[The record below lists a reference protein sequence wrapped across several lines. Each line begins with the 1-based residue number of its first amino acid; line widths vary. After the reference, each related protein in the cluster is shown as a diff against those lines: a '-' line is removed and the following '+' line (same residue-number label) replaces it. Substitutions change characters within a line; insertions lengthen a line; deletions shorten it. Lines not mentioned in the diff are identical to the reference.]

1 MRNLK
6 KILALVLALV
16 MSLSLMA
23 AAGASQF
30 PDVDD
35 SNPYATAIDVLDE
48 LKVFQG
54 FDDGTFKPTE
64 TLNRAQAAVLVY
76 RIATGDVENKYLD
89 NYTFMQQSK
98 FTDLDGYNWAKGY
111 INYCQNAGIVVGTS
125 ATTFDPGA
133 KVTGYQLLVM
143 LLRTLGYGKA
153 GEFADPDGWEL
164 KTATIAESEG
174 ITKNVTAGDFGAP
187 APRQMVA
194 EILFRGLLTETV
206 EYSALVPGG
215 YTKSGETLGMR
226 EFGLEKVSGVVMANE
241 WANLE
246 GSKVVA
252 ADTTVM
258 KVDGKNITVTKGT
271 ELDAVGLT
279 YNAYI
284 ANGEGSTK
292 RALTLEAGDNNVA
305 FNEGKGVNTG
315 LKDESYKSIAKL
327 AEEAGISDVNGAEYY
342 LNYEENWSD
351 NATSEWVIRYVISD
365 RAIDEWYTDDVVSL
379 SEKTEWVK
387 YLEENAD
394 ITEWEST
401 DDDGI
406 VTDTWLEY
414 TRTVRPGKEITATDL
429 DIMEE
434 IFANANRRKPNPDKQ
449 VSGFNYGE
457 VYAGTSSLKDLSD
470 EMPWVDFVADYLK
483 MGQSEKYKF
492 CENGN
497 SLRVIDNNKDGK
509 AEYVLKVAYTQDEVV
524 GTHKDA
530 ALLNSLKVA
539 DYSGNNL
546 YNPDEPA
553 VGDVVNY
560 TIIDGKL
567 SMWTAEK
574 VNGTISTK
582 NFKDVTVTVTDGET
596 YGQSGIVNATSMD
609 EDIMQMAD
617 KTEYDM
623 YLDEFG
629 YIRTYELAQGSQYA
643 LITEMYPTNGQNFNY
658 VKDVN
663 AIAEV
668 TIGDADTTE
677 YGVNG
682 GVKNVFFNQSIWTR
696 NALYYTTNNYLQPA
710 IAHLGNPNRMVSNYF
725 AGATVKGVFPYTE
738 WGREIAAMRDS
749 NGTQAADGNYGVF
762 DYGAVSFEDADGE
775 TGSNGSADH
784 SFSLTNVAAYG
795 LDGDVI
801 TLNSASRL
809 AFDKNGNQLW
819 RLGSGFGTALA
830 GHVDNEKN
838 LKNWYCA
845 VVDPTATAAQA
856 DAWFDAQTAK
866 LDGTGIYPV
875 YKIDYVKLAPEAVKA
890 NTRHYTIA
898 EDYNE
903 KFNTWSNSYV
913 DATVDTEFY
922 IVTGNSILYKLG
934 YADLPS
940 IDAAKVRASYAVA
953 HNTASD
959 KDGKDYWVAD
969 VIVIEVDG
977 LEHSFDSIS
986 LMYYNPYETYSYV
999 QNIDTLNNKWFTY
1012 QPESED
1018 KAMIDVIPADVTG
1031 SGGWANWAN
1040 HSWSDRDY
1048 GFYTL
1053 WSVEKDDNGDLAAG
1067 DVKMITKDF
1076 NDYGIYAGT
1085 VTRIQDLQ
1093 KSQYMDVDTW
1103 NTGSGF
1109 SQLIQ
1114 VRYSDEDV
1122 PFYSITEDR
1131 GIVTADE
1138 LTISE
1143 VERYSDVKTG
1153 DQIIWAYDNN
1163 AKRLAFVVNLGDP
1176 STADTREVLY
1186 DDTAAWLK
1194 TVWQNIIDDQNRDR
1208 RDALTLKLAMVNDN
1222 DLSIT
1227 CNTAG
1232 VEFVPS
1238 VGFDDPTSAD
1248 YHTGNFRYAD
1258 GINTFTFTVNKAAA
1272 AVIAAVSINGDWGV
1286 YGPIVPNLDGSVT
1299 ITVVRVTNQAKSMA
1313 PAAGV
1318 SIVATWEYIK
1328 TNFVDKANDLITKL
1342 ATATGDEKAEI
1353 EKELKT
1359 ILTDLKAYKGAAIAK
1374 EYEMTV
1380 AITAVEV
1387 ALGENPAVNAVEGI
1401 KDAWTA
1407 YNNAGSKDKAVTDA
1421 LVDAIEAYKAA
1432 ESAMTNEQ
1440 KADAQSSLTAAT
1452 NAIEALDSD
1461 FMTAYNAWKSEKNW
1475 AKVDAA
1481 NTAATALKDY
1491 EIAAVDAVDAEA
1503 TLAEKVAEVKAAYA
1517 TVAPIQKAY
1526 SDVVTAMQAYAV
1538 AITDATKAALIKAY
1552 DAAVALGLNNT
1563 AAAGNQPYDLLGTDA
1578 NWNSFDAGMTN
1589 GAGLKNEAAA
1599 VDAKLID
1606 ISMEVNKAALG
1617 GYEVGK
1623 PVESGENE
1631 VTVTVTYPK
1640 GGTAPV
1646 INTADDVGV
1655 WFAGDGGAFEIEPN
1669 VNADNERN
1677 FTVTEAN
1684 TIKIGGQ
1691 NGGSDLIVK
1700 IDWVESDVARYR
1712 ANMWGEKSICI
1723 SLYDIGAK
1731 KFLSQEEVTALGLS
1745 NDSFQFLV
1753 SNQPVQSFVF
1763 LGAESG
1769 EFSNVYELSGT
1780 RGFAK
1785 YGVSPLATDTT
1796 SPIASLAFK
1805 ANILNHKIDD
1815 SSVSFDLVNNSGL
1828 EITWWDIVVSV
1839 ATPS

>member
-23 AAGASQF
+23 TAGASSF
-30 PDVDD
+30 PDVDAE
-35 SNPYATAIDVLDE
+35 NPYATAIEVLDE

-54 FDDGTFKPTE
+54 YKEDGTFRPTE

-76 RIATGDVENKYLD
+76 RIATGDVEDKYLD
-89 NYTFMQQSK
+89 NYTYMQQSK

-125 ATTFDPGA
+125 STTFDPGA

-153 GEFADPDGWEL
+153 GEFADPKGWEL

-174 ITKNVTAGDFGAP
+174 ITKNVTSGDFGAP

-206 EYSALVPGG
+206 EYSALIPGG

-394 ITEWEST
+394 ITDWESK
-401 DDDGI
+401 DENGI
-406 VTDTWLEY
+406 VTDTWTEY

-434 IFANANRRKPNPDKQ
+434 IFANANRQKPNPDNQ

-560 TIIDGKL
+560 TVIDGKL

-574 VNGTISTK
+574 VNGTINTK

-596 YGQSGIVNATSMD
+596 YGQSGIINATSMD

-677 YGVNG
+677 YGVND

-710 IAHLGNPNRMVSNYF
+710 MAHLGNPNRIVSNYF
-725 AGATVKGVFPYTE
+725 AGATTGVFPYVE
-738 WGREIAAMRDS
+738 WGRQIAAMQ
-749 NGTQAADGNYGVF
+749 NAEKNAPADGNYGVF

-775 TGSNGSADH
+775 TGSAGTSEH
-784 SFSLTNVAAYG
+784 SFSFTNVAAYG

-809 AFDKNGNQLW
+809 AADKNGNQLW

-890 NTRHYTIA
+890 NTRHYAIA
-898 EDYNE
+898 DDYNT

-1208 RDALTLKLAMVNDN
+1208 RDALTLELAMVNDN

-1238 VGFDDPTSAD
+1238 AGFNTPGSAD

-1286 YGPIVPNLDGSVT
+1286 YGPTVTNPDGSVT

-1313 PAAGV
+1313 PAVGV

-1374 EYEMTV
+1374 EDEMTV

-1407 YNNAGSKDKAVTDA
+1407 YNSTNPKDKAVTDA
-1421 LVDAIEAYKAA
+1421 LVAAVEAYKAA
-1432 ESAMTNEQ
+1432 ESTMTEAQ
-1440 KADAQSSLTAAT
+1440 KTDARSSLAAAT
-1452 NAIEALDSD
+1452 EAIKGLDD
-1461 FMTAYNAWKSEKNW
+1461 GFITAYNTWNG
-1475 AKVDAA
+1475 AKTWTNVDAA
-1481 NTAATALKDY
+1481 STEATALKDY
-1491 EIAAVDAVDAEA
+1491 EIAAVEAVEPEA
-1503 TLAEKVAEVKAAYA
+1503 KLTEKVAEVKSAFAEAKPIKEAYDAVVEANAAQS
-1517 TVAPIQKAY
+1517 TSGVNE
-1526 SDVVTAMQAYAV
+1526 T
-1538 AITDATKAALIKAY
+1538 TKSNLIKAWK
-1552 DAAVALGLNNT
+1552 AAVALGMNQKT
-1563 AAAGNQPYDLLGTDA
+1563 TAGNQPVDLMTTSGV
-1578 NWNSFDAGMTN
+1578 NWDSYLAGMTWGERYDAENQEVLPELTSITMDPYKAAFYGMEVGEPSEAVDGVVTVEISMPAGMDPVEIANEGDFGEWFGATGLQYVGANWSVENTNEITITGKNTDETLTVKLDWVDSGVAKYRAMMWGGTSICLALYNIGTGSWMSQSDIRSLGVDN
-1589 GAGLKNEAAA
+1589 GTSFGFSMNGRVKEFAYDSFGEQTTAGLWGDSDSATYGFVKYVPDSLGN
-1599 VDAKLID
+1599 DADLFTGDNAPKISADSMNKKL
-1606 ISMEVNKAALG
+1606 
-1617 GYEVGK
+1617 
-1623 PVESGENE
+1623 
-1631 VTVTVTYPK
+1631 
-1640 GGTAPV
+1640 
-1646 INTADDVGV
+1646 
-1655 WFAGDGGAFEIEPN
+1655 AG
-1669 VNADNERN
+1669 
-1677 FTVTEAN
+1677 
-1684 TIKIGGQ
+1684 
-1691 NGGSDLIVK
+1691 
-1700 IDWVESDVARYR
+1700 
-1712 ANMWGEKSICI
+1712 
-1723 SLYDIGAK
+1723 
-1731 KFLSQEEVTALGLS
+1731 
-1745 NDSFQFLV
+1745 
-1753 SNQPVQSFVF
+1753 
-1763 LGAESG
+1763 
-1769 EFSNVYELSGT
+1769 
-1780 RGFAK
+1780 
-1785 YGVSPLATDTT
+1785 AT
-1796 SPIASLAFK
+1796 
-1805 ANILNHKIDD
+1805 
-1815 SSVSFDLVNNSGL
+1815 VSFELVNNTDL
-1828 EITWWDIVVSV
+1828 DITFWN
-1839 ATPS
+1839 ATIHMGS

>member
-23 AAGASQF
+23 TAGASSF
-30 PDVDD
+30 PDVDAE
-35 SNPYATAIDVLDE
+35 NPYATAIEVLDE

-54 FDDGTFKPTE
+54 FDDGTFKPTD

-125 ATTFDPGA
+125 STTFEPGA

-153 GEFADPDGWEL
+153 GEFADPKGWEL

-174 ITKNVTAGDFGAP
+174 ITKNVTSGDFGAP

-206 EYSALVPGG
+206 EYSALIPGG

-271 ELDAVGLT
+271 ELNAVGMT

-394 ITEWEST
+394 ITDWESK
-401 DDDGI
+401 DENGI
-406 VTDTWLEY
+406 VTDTWTEY

-434 IFANANRRKPNPDKQ
+434 IFANANRQKPNPDNQ

-643 LITEMYPTNGQNFNY
+643 LLTEMYPTNGQNFNY

-682 GVKNVFFNQSIWTR
+682 GVKNVFFNQSVWTR
-696 NALYYTTNNYLQPA
+696 NELYYTTNNYLQPA
-710 IAHLGNPNRMVSNYF
+710 MAHLGNPNRIVSNYF
-725 AGATVKGVFPYTE
+725 AGATTGAFPYTE
-738 WGREIAAMRDS
+738 WGRKIAAMQ
-749 NGTQAADGNYGVF
+749 NVEGNAPVDGNYGVF

-819 RLGSGFGTALA
+819 RLGSGFGTDLA

-898 EDYNE
+898 GDYNE

-1103 NTGSGF
+1103 STGSGF

-1227 CNTAG
+1227 CNTSG

-1258 GINTFTFTVNKAAA
+1258 GINTFTFTVNKAAS
-1272 AVIAAVSINGDWGV
+1272 AVIAAVSIDGDWGV
-1286 YGPIVPNLDGSVT
+1286 YGPIVTNLDGSVT

-1374 EYEMTV
+1374 EDEMTV

-1432 ESAMTNEQ
+1432 ESAMTGEQ
-1440 KADAQSSLTAAT
+1440 KADAQPSLTAAT
-1452 NAIEALDSD
+1452 RAIKALDSD

-1475 AKVDAA
+1475 AKVNTA
-1481 NTAATALKDY
+1481 NTAATALEDY
-1491 EIAAVDAVDAEA
+1491 EIAAVEAVEPEA
-1503 TLAEKVAEVKAAYA
+1503 KLTEKVAEVKSAFAEAKPIKEAYDAVVEANAAQS
-1517 TVAPIQKAY
+1517 TSGVNE
-1526 SDVVTAMQAYAV
+1526 T
-1538 AITDATKAALIKAY
+1538 TKSNLIKAWK
-1552 DAAVALGLNNT
+1552 AAVALGMNQKT
-1563 AAAGNQPYDLLGTDA
+1563 TAGNQPVDLMTTSDV
-1578 NWNSFDAGMTN
+1578 NWDSYLAGMTWGERYDAEN
-1589 GAGLKNEAAA
+1589 QEVLPELTSITMDPYKVAFYGMEVGEPSEA
-1599 VDAKLID
+1599 VDGVVTVE
-1606 ISMEVNKAALG
+1606 ISMPAG
-1617 GYEVGK
+1617 MD
-1623 PVESGENE
+1623 PVEI
-1631 VTVTVTYPK
+1631 TD
-1640 GGTAPV
+1640 
-1646 INTADDVGV
+1646 ADDFGEWFGETGLQYVGASWSV
-1655 WFAGDGGAFEIEPN
+1655 SGTNEITITGKNTDKTLTVKLDWVDSGVSKYRAMMWGNTSICLALYNIGTGSWMSQSDIRSLGVDNGTSFGFSMNGRVMEFAYDSFGEHTATDLWGDSNSATYGFVKYVPDSLGD
-1669 VNADNERN
+1669 NADL
-1677 FTVTEAN
+1677 FTGNNAP
-1684 TIKIGGQ
+1684 KISADSM
-1691 NGGSDLIVK
+1691 NKKL
-1700 IDWVESDVARYR
+1700 A
-1712 ANMWGEKSICI
+1712 
-1723 SLYDIGAK
+1723 GA
-1731 KFLSQEEVTALGLS
+1731 T
-1745 NDSFQFLV
+1745 
-1753 SNQPVQSFVF
+1753 
-1763 LGAESG
+1763 
-1769 EFSNVYELSGT
+1769 
-1780 RGFAK
+1780 
-1785 YGVSPLATDTT
+1785 
-1796 SPIASLAFK
+1796 
-1805 ANILNHKIDD
+1805 
-1815 SSVSFDLVNNSGL
+1815 VSFELVNNTNVD
-1828 EITWWDIVVSV
+1828 ITFWS
-1839 ATPS
+1839 ATIHMGS

>member
-23 AAGASQF
+23 TAGASQF

-35 SNPYATAIDVLDE
+35 SNPYAIAIDVLDE

-54 FDDGTFKPTE
+54 FDDGTFKPTD

-125 ATTFDPGA
+125 STTFDPGA

-153 GEFADPDGWEL
+153 GEFADPKGWEL

-394 ITEWEST
+394 ITDWESK
-401 DDDGI
+401 DENGI
-406 VTDTWLEY
+406 VTDTWTEY

-434 IFANANRRKPNPDKQ
+434 IFANANRQKPNPDNQ

-643 LITEMYPTNGQNFNY
+643 LLTEMYPTNGQNFNY

-682 GVKNVFFNQSIWTR
+682 GVKNVFFNQSVWTR
-696 NALYYTTNNYLQPA
+696 NELYYTTNNYLQPA
-710 IAHLGNPNRMVSNYF
+710 MAHLGNPNRIVSNYF
-725 AGATVKGVFPYTE
+725 AGATTGAFPYTE
-738 WGREIAAMRDS
+738 WGRKIAAMQ
-749 NGTQAADGNYGVF
+749 NVEGNAPVDGNYGVF

-819 RLGSGFGTALA
+819 RLGSGFGTDLA

-898 EDYNE
+898 GDYNE

-1272 AVIAAVSINGDWGV
+1272 AVIAAVSIDGDWGV
-1286 YGPIVPNLDGSVT
+1286 YGPIVPNPDGSVT
-1299 ITVVRVTNQAKSMA
+1299 ITVVRVTNQAKSMV

-1374 EYEMTV
+1374 EDEMTV

-1432 ESAMTNEQ
+1432 ESAMTDEQ

-1452 NAIEALDSD
+1452 NAIKALDND

-1481 NTAATALKDY
+1481 NTKATALKDY
-1491 EIAAVDAVDAEA
+1491 EIAAVEAVEPEA
-1503 TLAEKVAEVKAAYA
+1503 KLTEKVAEVKSAFAEAKPFKEAYDAVVEANAAQS
-1517 TVAPIQKAY
+1517 TSGVNE
-1526 SDVVTAMQAYAV
+1526 T
-1538 AITDATKAALIKAY
+1538 TKSNLIKAWK
-1552 DAAVALGLNNT
+1552 AAVALGMNQKT
-1563 AAAGNQPYDLLGTDA
+1563 TAGNQPVDLMTTSDV
-1578 NWNSFDAGMTN
+1578 NWDSYLAGMTWGERYDAENQEVLPELTSITMDPYKAAFYGMEVGEPSEAVDGVVTVKISMPAGMDPVEIANEGDFGEWFGATGLQYVGASWSVENTNEITITGKNTDETLTVKLDWVDSGVAKYRAMMWGNTSICLALYNIGTGSWMSQSDIRSLGVDN
-1589 GAGLKNEAAA
+1589 GTSFGFSMNGRVKEFAYDSFGEQTTAGLWGDSDSATYGFVKY
-1599 VDAKLID
+1599 VPD
-1606 ISMEVNKAALG
+1606 SLG
-1617 GYEVGK
+1617 
-1623 PVESGENE
+1623 N
-1631 VTVTVTYPK
+1631 
-1640 GGTAPV
+1640 
-1646 INTADDVGV
+1646 
-1655 WFAGDGGAFEIEPN
+1655 
-1669 VNADNERN
+1669 NADL
-1677 FTVTEAN
+1677 FTGDNAP
-1684 TIKIGGQ
+1684 KISADSM
-1691 NGGSDLIVK
+1691 NKKL
-1700 IDWVESDVARYR
+1700 A
-1712 ANMWGEKSICI
+1712 
-1723 SLYDIGAK
+1723 GA
-1731 KFLSQEEVTALGLS
+1731 T
-1745 NDSFQFLV
+1745 
-1753 SNQPVQSFVF
+1753 
-1763 LGAESG
+1763 
-1769 EFSNVYELSGT
+1769 
-1780 RGFAK
+1780 
-1785 YGVSPLATDTT
+1785 
-1796 SPIASLAFK
+1796 
-1805 ANILNHKIDD
+1805 
-1815 SSVSFDLVNNSGL
+1815 VSFELVNNTDVD
-1828 EITWWDIVVSV
+1828 ITFWS
-1839 ATPS
+1839 ATVHMGS